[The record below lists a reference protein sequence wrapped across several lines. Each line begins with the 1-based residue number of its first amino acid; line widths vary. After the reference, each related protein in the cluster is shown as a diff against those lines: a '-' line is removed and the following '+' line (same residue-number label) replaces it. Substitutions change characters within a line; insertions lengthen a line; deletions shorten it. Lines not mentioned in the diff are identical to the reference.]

1 MGKYIRPD
9 DRYPKNWNKLRYVIF
24 TRDHFRCQI
33 CGKKLDRS
41 TKDRIP
47 VCHHIIPVGY
57 GGSHKFDN
65 LETLCP
71 RCHRFVH
78 RKYLAKKKQKV
89 KK

>member
-9 DRYPKNWNKLRYVIF
+9 DRYPKNWNKLRHVIF
-24 TRDHFRCQI
+24 KRDHYRCQI

-41 TKDRIP
+41 TKGRTP

-57 GGSHKFDN
+57 GGSHSFNN

-78 RKYLAKKKQKV
+78 RKYLNKKKQEGEK
-89 KK
+89 